1 MMMKNIE
8 NSLNW
13 LNYKRKNMKKK
24 LKKVNNKDKKM
35 RERNRERMKF
45 CSELSHSEVSNKRM
59 TIEIQMLAI
68 MVVSNYLIVS

>member
-1 MMMKNIE
+1 
-8 NSLNW
+8 
-13 LNYKRKNMKKK
+13 MKKK

-35 RERNRERMKF
+35 KEKNRERMKF
-45 CSELSHSEVSNKRM
+45 YSELNHSEVSNKRM